1 MSKKGNNF
9 NLEYFAT
16 NLLHSEVADSDPYDC
31 LIYRETL
38 KELFDIVKE
47 EANIYE
53 DCLATSKWKNN
64 TLKLIVVSKRYI
76 WWETIYLN
84 DEEWQ

>member
-1 MSKKGNNF
+1 MSKKRLTCFKIASTAKMSKKGKNF

-53 DCLATSKWKNN
+53 DCLATSK
-64 TLKLIVVSKRYI
+64 
-76 WWETIYLN
+76 
-84 DEEWQ
+84 

>member
-1 MSKKGNNF
+1 MSKRRLTCFKIVSTAKISKKGNKF

-16 NLLHSEVADSDPYDC
+16 NILHSEVADSDPYDC

-53 DCLATSKWKNN
+53 DCLATSK
-64 TLKLIVVSKRYI
+64 
-76 WWETIYLN
+76 
-84 DEEWQ
+84 

>member
-1 MSKKGNNF
+1 MTGESCVKC
-9 NLEYFAT
+9 FAT
-16 NLLHSEVADSDPYDC
+16 NLLYSEVPDSDPYDC

-53 DCLATSKWKNN
+53 DCLATSK
-64 TLKLIVVSKRYI
+64 
-76 WWETIYLN
+76 
-84 DEEWQ
+84 